1 MADTKLK
8 VQGPIIALEQCTSK
22 FAASGTLAT
31 GGSLTLPANVGDV
44 WCYPSAAC
52 HWNPIGTATAAAP
65 SHAVAAKEMFM
76 IPFAKLA
83 TAEIIGDAGAI
94 TLTVA
99 YMRGSRPAIQHA
111 VARPY

>member
-1 MADTKLK
+1 MAETKLRT
-8 VQGPIIALEQCTSK
+8 VSPIIAMEQQTTYA
-22 FAASGTLAT
+22 AASATLA
-31 GGSLTLPANVGDV
+31 SAFTLSANVGDV

-52 HWNPIGTATAAAP
+52 HWNPLTTATAAAP
-65 SHAVAAKEMFM
+65 SHAVVAKEPFM
-76 IPFAKLA
+76 IPFAKLS

-99 YMRGSRPAIQHA
+99 YMRGSRPAIEHA

>member
-8 VQGPIIALEQCTSK
+8 TVAPIIALEQQTSVY
-22 FAASGTLAT
+22 AASATL
-31 GGSLTLPANVGDV
+31 GSSFTLPANVGEV

-52 HWNPIGTATAAAP
+52 HWNPLTTATTAAP

-76 IPFAKLA
+76 IPFAKLG

-111 VARPY
+111 VTRPY

>member
-1 MADTKLK
+1 MTETKLK
-8 VQGPIIALEQCTSK
+8 TVGPIIALEQQTTYAATSV
-22 FAASGTLAT
+22 TLA
-31 GGSLTLPANVGDV
+31 SSFTLPANVGDV

-52 HWNPIGTATAAAP
+52 HWCATGTAT
-65 SHAVAAKEMFM
+65 SSTHHLVAAKEMFM
-76 IPFAKLA
+76 IPFAKLS

-111 VARPY
+111 VSRPY

>member
-8 VQGPIIALEQCTSK
+8 TIAPIISLEQQTTYAATSV
-22 FAASGTLAT
+22 TLA
-31 GGSLTLPANVGDV
+31 SSFTLPANVGDV

-52 HWNPIGTATAAAP
+52 HWNPITTATAAAP
-65 SHAVAAKEMFM
+65 SHAVAASEMFM
-76 IPFAKLA
+76 IPFAKLS

-99 YMRGSRPAIQHA
+99 YLRGSRPAIQHA
-111 VARPY
+111 VVRPY